1 MKGTLQNP
9 WEQLDSGAIQALVEQ
24 GTDQVCVSMVSH
36 QRHSEQSVMGTV
48 WSVLTGG
55 SRVQ

>member
-9 WEQLDSGAIQALVEQ
+9 WEQLDSGAIQALVER

-36 QRHSEQSVMGTV
+36 QRREQSVMGTL